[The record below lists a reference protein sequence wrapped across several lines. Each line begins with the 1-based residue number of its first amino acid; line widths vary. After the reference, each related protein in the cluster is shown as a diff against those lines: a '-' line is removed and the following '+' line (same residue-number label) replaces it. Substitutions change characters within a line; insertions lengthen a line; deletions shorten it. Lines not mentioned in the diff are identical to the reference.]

1 MQLPLSTIERHF
13 YRQQRRVLPVYLINP
28 WRRTTTTTTTTISRR
43 SFASAGPG
51 PGLGP
56 ITTHLE
62 ELVAQGDIQRDAHQF
77 RAAQELD
84 RLYKDLKRNDPP
96 KLPPKPSPEV
106 EETSFFSFSSLFSSA
121 NIKIPA
127 YTGTSLL
134 TPTVIKGA
142 YLYGGVGCGKTFLMN
157 AFYDSIQQGHPWSHD
172 KQKVHYHKFML
183 SVHQHMHQVRQS
195 SDYESG
201 NLLPPVIQKIA
212 EKGRLVCLDEFQV
225 TDVADAMILKSLFEG
240 LWQQGCV
247 VVVTSNRAPQDLY
260 LHGLQR
266 ERFLPF
272 LDLLQEKCAVI
283 SMLDSETD
291 YRMTLGAGG
300 GSGID
305 GHGGTL
311 TAGKVYFPKG
321 EKDQFKKLYH
331 EQTQGAPIH
340 PVYLETQGR
349 KVKIPQSCTSKGVA
363 RFSFE
368 DLCTKALGAAD
379 YLVVGK
385 HYHTVFV
392 DSIPKLSINELNWL
406 RRFITFIDTM
416 YESHVKV
423 LLQTNATSID
433 NIFTLEDD
441 KSSYQ
446 QDEVFAFDRTR
457 SRLEEMASPKYL
469 ASQWDG
475 AKQPLQPARQTLN
488 VETSISDAPERTQFQ
503 QK

>member
-1 MQLPLSTIERHF
+1 MM
-13 YRQQRRVLPVYLINP
+13 
-28 WRRTTTTTTTTISRR
+28 TTTISRR
-43 SFASAGPG
+43 SFASAGP
-51 PGLGP
+51 

-62 ELVAQGDIQRDAHQF
+62 EMIARGDIQRDAHQF
-77 RAAQELD
+77 RAALELD
-84 RLYKDLKRNDPP
+84 RLFQELKRNDPP
-96 KLPPKPSPEV
+96 KLNLLPSPPP
-106 EETSFFSFSSLFSSA
+106 EEEASFSFSSLFARSS
-121 NIKIPA
+121 IPA
-127 YTGTSLL
+127 FTGTSLL
-134 TPTVIKGA
+134 TPPVIKGA

-157 AFYDSIQQGHPWSHD
+157 TFYDSIQDGEPGHHHPWSTS

-195 SDYESG
+195 NDYESG
-201 NLLPPVIQKIA
+201 NVLPPVIHKIA
-212 EKGRLVCLDEFQV
+212 QKGRLICLDEFQV
-225 TDVADAMILKSLFEG
+225 TDVADAMILKQLFEG

-247 VVVTSNRAPQDLY
+247 VVVTSNRPPQDLY
-260 LHGLQR
+260 MHGLQR

-291 YRMTLGAGG
+291 YRMTLGGSTSS
-300 GSGID
+300 GSGSGSGGDVD
-305 GHGGTL
+305 GNGASQTV
-311 TAGKVYFPKG
+311 GKVYFLKT
-321 EKDQFKKLYH
+321 EKVQFKKLYH
-331 EQTQGAPIH
+331 ELTQGAPIQ

-379 YLVVGK
+379 YLVVGQ

-406 RRFITFIDTM
+406 RRFITFIDSM
-416 YESHVKV
+416 YELNVKV
-423 LLQTNATSID
+423 LLQTNCMSID
-433 NIFTLEDD
+433 DIFTLEDD
-441 KSSYQ
+441 KQSYQ

-457 SRLEEMASPKYL
+457 SRLEEMSSPKYL
-469 ASQWDG
+469 LASQWAG
-475 AKQPLQPARQTLN
+475 AKQPVPQSHQTLN
-488 VETSISDAPERTQFQ
+488 VQTSISDAPERTQFQ